1 MGAMGLVMD
10 THYRWGKG
18 SIIRFVSHVLMGIAL
33 VLVGVLTTY
42 AEVGDFAL
50 ISSPWI
56 IPIYLIGV
64 TIRKSSTGIS
74 YLELDA
80 NKL

>member
-1 MGAMGLVMD
+1 MGAISLVMK
-10 THYRWGKG
+10 TYYRWGKG

-33 VLVGVLTTY
+33 IL
-42 AEVGDFAL
+42 VGDFAL

-64 TIRKSSTGIS
+64 TIRKSSTSIS
-74 YLELDA
+74 
-80 NKL
+80 